1 MVLYPLDA
9 PEQLSA
15 SAVEAWQAVSER
27 QLASASRFLL
37 IQQPHHARITGEI
50 ALAMTA
56 SGVPVLTSDIVR
68 AIELH
73 DQGWAEIDEERITA
87 KQPPASFL
95 RAEPRQFLPAWVES
109 IKTATAICPISGFIV
124 SSHFRQL
131 AEFGLKVYAGT
142 TEITALLQEFIE
154 REQVN
159 EERLLAADGRNP
171 AEAERLVRILQF
183 CDLLS
188 LYLCSGATR
197 PAVFP
202 QAVFDNS
209 DGRVAIRQN
218 GDHGF
223 VLTPS
228 PFSET
233 VRLRTQAGG
242 YPEEQPGRILEWTLS

>member
-9 PEQLSA
+9 PEQSA
-15 SAVEAWQAVSER
+15 AGAIEAWQAVSER
-27 QLASASRFLL
+27 QLAPASRFLL
-37 IQQPHHARITGEI
+37 IQQPHHARISGEV

-56 SGVPVLTSDIVR
+56 SGVPVLTSDVVR

-73 DQGWAEIDEERITA
+73 DQGWAKADKERVA
-87 KQPPASFL
+87 SKQRPASFL
-95 RAEPRQFLPAWVES
+95 HAAPGDFLTAWTES
-109 IKTATAICPISGFIV
+109 IRTATAICPISGFIV

-131 AEFGLKVYAGT
+131 AEFGLKVYAGEA
-142 TEITALLQEFIE
+142 EITTFLQEFIA

-171 AEAERLVRILQF
+171 LEAERLVRILQF

-209 DGRVAIRQN
+209 DARIAIRQN

-233 VRLRTQAGG
+233 VRLRTQASG
-242 YPEEQPGRILEWTLS
+242 YPEDQADRILEWMLS